1 MPPVPQRLAGTSL
14 FDPTDTLILAFDY
27 AASKSWPLHPLLD
40 RTDQQIQS
48 HQITKAQNRI
58 VSVLDRSMALLDGVS
73 STWIRGRI

>member
-14 FDPTDTLILAFDY
+14 FEPTDTLILAFDY

-48 HQITKAQNRI
+48 HQSPESDSI
-58 VSVLDRSMALLDGVS
+58 SVLDRSMALLDGVS